1 MSLVVKVLRQIHV
14 RPRLTTSTL
23 VGAGVL
29 FLLPGV
35 VSGPTRALLAWD
47 VGGGLYLALAW
58 TMMLRE
64 NMEKMRS
71 RAMRQ
76 DDGAAA
82 VLALTVFAAV
92 ASLAAILLEL
102 IGLKGYPASRQ
113 SLHLALAAGTIL
125 CSWCI
130 VHTSFALHYAH
141 EYYVALSRSER
152 RCLAFPGND
161 QPDYAD
167 FLYFSFVIGTTSQ
180 TADVTIASGAM
191 RRLALVH
198 GVIAFFFNTTLLAL
212 SVNIAAGLSS

>member
-1 MSLVVKVLRQIHV
+1 MNLAARILRQIRA

-29 FLLPGV
+29 FLSSGIA
-35 VSGPTRALLAWD
+35 SGPTRALLAWD

-58 TMMLRE
+58 AMMLRADTE
-64 NMEKMRS
+64 RMRR

-82 VLALTVFAAV
+82 VLVLTVFAAL

-102 IGLKGYPASRQ
+102 IGLKGYPPSRQ
-113 SLHLALAAGTIL
+113 TLHLALAAGTIL

-141 EYYVALSRSER
+141 EYYVRLSRSEQ
-152 RCLAFPGND
+152 RCLAFPGNS

-180 TADVTIASGAM
+180 TADVTIASGTM